1 MKKIIY
7 TMILA
12 AGLLGSTTACV
23 DELDQTPHTETTSGD
38 VYTSA
43 ANYKSVL
50 AKIYASYVIAGQEK
64 GGGNKDIATTS
75 GYDYMRCYFNMQE
88 CGTDEMAS
96 TWLEGDKVKDLSYLT
111 WDASDPWV
119 SDTYYLIY
127 QTISYANEFLRNATD
142 ATISSFSESDQTLLK
157 QYRAEAR
164 LLRALSYYHAM
175 DLYRNIPFVTDS
187 DAVGSFTPPRYTSS
201 QIFSY
206 IESELKAI
214 DSDLMDRSEAEY
226 GRATKAAAWTLLAKM
241 YLNAEVYTGK
251 AHYTDCITYCNKVI
265 NDGYSLESDYS
276 KLFNAD
282 NQKRT
287 NEIIFPLTVD
297 ATHTM
302 SWGATTYLVCGE
314 VDGNSSENPKD
325 YGVESAWSMFRMRGE
340 LTKLFPSADKRGMF
354 YTDGQSQYLD
364 TGIDTQTNGYLMTKY
379 TNLLDNDSV
388 ASNTASFGASID
400 YPMFRLADV
409 YLMYAESVVRGG
421 EGGSTTTALGYVNAL
436 RERAYGNKDGN
447 IAVSDLTKDFILDE
461 RARELYMEGTRRTD
475 LIRYGKFTTA
485 DYLWQWKGGVK
496 DGAAVNSK
504 YNYYPIPQ
512 TELTANPNL
521 YNENY

>member
-12 AGLLGSTTACV
+12 AGVFSTTACV
-23 DELDQTPHTETTSGD
+23 DELDQTPHTEITSGD

-50 AKIYASYVIAGQEK
+50 AKVYASYVIAGQEK

-96 TWLEGDKVKDLSYLT
+96 TWLEGDKVKDISYLT

-127 QTISYANEFLRNATD
+127 QTIDYANEFLRNATD
-142 ATISSFSESDQTLLK
+142 DNISKFSDSDRALIK

-164 LLRALSYYHAM
+164 FLRALSYYHAM
-175 DLYRNIPFVTDS
+175 DLYRNIPFVTEKDE
-187 DAVGSFTPPRYTSS
+187 VGSFTPPRYTSS
-201 QIFSY
+201 QIFDY
-206 IESELKAI
+206 IESELKDI
-214 DSDLMDRSEAEY
+214 DGDLLDRSEAEY
-226 GRATKAAAWTLLAKM
+226 GRATKGAAWTLLAKM
-241 YLNAEVYTGK
+241 YLNAEIYTGK
-251 AHYTDCITYCNKVI
+251 ARYSDCITYCNKVI
-265 NDGYSLESDYS
+265 GDGYSLEGDYS

-287 NEIIFPLTVD
+287 NEIIFPLSVD
-297 ATHTM
+297 ATHTV
-302 SWGATTYLVCGE
+302 SWGATTYIVCGE
-314 VDGNSSENPKD
+314 VDGNSSENPLT
-325 YGVESAWSMFRMRGE
+325 YGVKSAWSMFRLRGE
-340 LTKLFPSADKRGMF
+340 LTSLFASGDKRAMF
-354 YTDGQSQYLD
+354 YTKGQSQYLD

-379 TNLLDNDSV
+379 RNLLDNDSV
-388 ASNTASFGASID
+388 ASNTASYGASID
-400 YPMFRLADV
+400 FPMFRLADV

-421 EGGSTTTALGYVNAL
+421 DGGSIGTALGYINKL
-436 RERAYGNKDGN
+436 RERAYGSTDGD
-447 IAVSDLTKDFILDE
+447 VKTTDLTKNFILDE

-475 LIRYGKFTTA
+475 LIRYGKFTTS

-496 DGAAVNSK
+496 DGKAVNSK

-521 YNENY
+521 HNDNY

>member
-1 MKKIIY
+1 
-7 TMILA
+7 MILA

-164 LLRALSYYHAM
+164 FLRALSYYHAM

-214 DSDLMDRSEAEY
+214 DSDLMDRSVAEY

-241 YLNAEVYTGK
+241 YLNAEIYTGK